1 VSRGNLPWY
10 VGIFQF
16 LRNGSFRI
24 DCVNTGG
31 AAAVFQ
37 VRSRHSADISRTY
50 TVEPQKRLSDTWSVT
65 AIGASDYDLSVYGP
79 NGFLRAFKGGVSGQ
93 SRANLDVQALD
104 NEATSGITLAIS
116 HQAAQA
122 ATVSVLN
129 TYTGKSITEVREPGA
144 SVSQHWSLTRFYGWY
159 ALVSTVTVEE
169 APGFA
174 YQFAGHVE
182 TGKDHQRSSHGRPRL
197 RMNAQFVRRLRMEW

>member
-1 VSRGNLPWY
+1 VSRGNLPWD

-16 LRNGSFRI
+16 LRNSSFRI
-24 DCVNTGG
+24 DFVNTGG

-37 VRSRHSADISRTY
+37 VRSRNSANIPRTY
-50 TVEPQKRLSDTWSVT
+50 TVEPQKQLSDTWSVT
-65 AIGASDYDLSVYGP
+65 AIGASDYALSVYGP

-93 SRANLDVQALD
+93 SRANLDVQALY
-104 NEATSGITLAIS
+104 NEATSGIT
-116 HQAAQA
+116 
-122 ATVSVLN
+122 
-129 TYTGKSITEVREPGA
+129 TYTGKSLKEVLEPGA

-159 ALVSTVTVEE
+159 ALVSTVDED
-169 APGFA
+169 PGFA
-174 YQFAGHVE
+174 YQFAGHVA

>member
-1 VSRGNLPWY
+1 MSRVPACL
-10 VGIFQF
+10 
-16 LRNGSFRI
+16 
-24 DCVNTGG
+24 
-31 AAAVFQ
+31 AAVFQ
-37 VRSRHSADISRTY
+37 VRSRHSADIPRTY
-50 TVEPQKRLSDTWSVT
+50 TVEPQKQLADTWSVT

-144 SVSQHWSLTRFYGWY
+144 SVSQHWSLTRFDGWY
-159 ALVSTVTVEE
+159 ALVSTVDED
-169 APGFA
+169 PGFA
-174 YQFAGHVE
+174 
-182 TGKDHQRSSHGRPRL
+182 
-197 RMNAQFVRRLRMEW
+197 